1 VVRTQSGGFQDQAR
15 MGNFVWLS
23 GSFGLLAPVVPVLG
37 YHGWPLCFNVLS
49 LILGFA
55 FSVELGLRPCSLRIR
70 LEGLAGGSCL
80 FLSMVDC

>member
-1 VVRTQSGGFQDQAR
+1 VDRARSGGFQDQAR
-15 MGNFVWLS
+15 MGYFVWLS

-37 YHGWPLCFNVLS
+37 YHGRPLCFHVLS

-55 FSVELGLRPCSLRIR
+55 FSVELGLRLCSLRIQ

-80 FLSMVDC
+80 FLSMADC

>member
-1 VVRTQSGGFQDQAR
+1 
-15 MGNFVWLS
+15 MGLFVLLL
-23 GSFGLLAPVVPVLG
+23 GPFGLLAPVVPVLG
-37 YHGWPLCFNVLS
+37 YHGVPLYFHVPS

-80 FLSMVDC
+80 FLSMVVY

>member
-1 VVRTQSGGFQDQAR
+1 VDCTQSGGFQDQAR
-15 MGNFVWLS
+15 IGPFVLLS
-23 GSFGLLAPVVPVLG
+23 GSFGLLAPVVSVLG
-37 YHGWPLCFNVLS
+37 YHGRLLCFHVLS

>member
-1 VVRTQSGGFQDQAR
+1 MVL
-15 MGNFVWLS
+15 FVLLL

-37 YHGWPLCFNVLS
+37 YHGQLLCFHVLS

-55 FSVELGLRPCSLRIR
+55 FSVELGLCPCSFRIR